1 MKIFGNCFFIWVG
14 MLFLAGCS
22 KEKGSEP
29 ALGDGYIHF
38 GVPAVTVETRATE
51 GFIEEKLPGGASFGV
66 LGYCL
71 AYNPGTTTYNANS
84 GTSLWRI
91 KSELCPP
98 SVFYRQKVTMD
109 VNGDYATYDNPK
121 RWYTDGANAELG
133 NVELSNTDEY
143 QYTFFAYYPFEGGFT
158 VVPEDARTAGAPVI
172 TYSMPYDG
180 NAGEVRDFDTWTPD
194 PMLAVTYN
202 VQRDRRMVDFNF
214 FHITTGLG
222 FQVNNYSQ
230 VGETVEDEGDGGVDL
245 VIYSIKLTGTFFRS
259 VTADMAETAVEIS
272 YDQGDTYTA
281 TYVLYENE
289 AGTVVPWQQDGSEGS
304 ISLEPEKYVRLLSG
318 DEKNGIFGPNN
329 DIQVLVDYQL
339 GGNERKVVPINRPA
353 SFVPSPGTRYT
364 AQLNWVNNAFVLIMQ
379 PDNGDMWEDGEAVDG
394 NEGNDDVIF
403 E

>member
-38 GVPAVTVETRATE
+38 GVPVVTVETRATE
-51 GFIEEKLPGGASFGV
+51 GFIDGKLPGGASFGV

-71 AYNPGTTTYNANS
+71 AYNPGTMTYNANS

-91 KSELCPP
+91 KSKLCPP
-98 SVFYRQKVTMD
+98 SVFYRQEVTMD
-109 VNGDYATYDNPK
+109 ATGDYATYDNPK

-158 VVPEDARTAGAPVI
+158 VVPEDAGTAGAPVI

-180 NAGEVRDFDTWTPD
+180 NAGEVEDFDMRTPD

-230 VGETVEDEGDGGVDL
+230 VGETVVDEGDEGVNL
-245 VIYSIKLTGTFFRS
+245 VIYSIKLKGTFFRS
-259 VTADMAETAVEIS
+259 VTANMAGAAVEIS
-272 YDQGDTYTA
+272 YDRGDTYTA
-281 TYVLYENE
+281 TYVLYDNPD
-289 AGTVVPWQQDGSEGS
+289 GTVVPWQQDGSEGS

-318 DEKNGIFGPNN
+318 NEADGIFGPEN
-329 DIQVLVDYQL
+329 DIQVLVEYQL
-339 GGNERKVVPINRPA
+339 GNNEGKVEEINRPA

>member
-38 GVPAVTVETRATE
+38 GVPVVTVETRATE
-51 GFIEEKLPGGASFGV
+51 GFIDGKLPGGASFGV

-91 KSELCPP
+91 KSKLCPP
-98 SVFYRQKVTMD
+98 SVFYRQEVTMD
-109 VNGDYATYDNPK
+109 ATGDYATYDNPK

-158 VVPEDARTAGAPVI
+158 VVPEDAGTAGAPVI

-180 NAGEVRDFDTWTPD
+180 NAGEVEDFDMRTPD

-230 VGETVEDEGDGGVDL
+230 VGETVVDEGDEGVTL
-245 VIYSIKLTGTFFRS
+245 VLYSIKLKGTFFRS
-259 VTADMAETAVEIS
+259 VTANMAGAAVEIS
-272 YDQGDTYTA
+272 YDRGDTYTA
-281 TYVLYENE
+281 TYVLYDNPD
-289 AGTVVPWQQDGSEGS
+289 GTVVPWQQDGSEGS

-318 DEKNGIFGPNN
+318 DDENGVFGPKN
-329 DIQVLVDYQL
+329 DIRVLVKYQL
-339 GGNERKVVPINRPA
+339 GGNGRKVVSIGRPA

>member
-29 ALGDGYIHF
+29 AFGDGYIHF

-51 GFIEEKLPGGASFGV
+51 GFIDGKLPDGASFGV

-98 SVFYRQKVTMD
+98 SVFYKQEVTMD
-109 VNGDYATYDNPK
+109 GDYATYDNPK
-121 RWYTDGANAELG
+121 RWYTDGLNADLG
-133 NVELSNTDEY
+133 NIELVNTRDY
-143 QYTFFAYYPFEGGFT
+143 RYTFFAYYPFDGGFNII
-158 VVPEDARTAGAPVI
+158 PADAATAGTPVI
-172 TYSMPYDG
+172 TYSMPYDEDEDE
-180 NAGEVRDFDTWTPD
+180 GEVLDFDTLTPD

-259 VTADMAETAVEIS
+259 VTANMAEAAVDIS
-272 YDQGDTYTA
+272 YDREDTYAA
-281 TYVLYENE
+281 TYVLYEKE
-289 AGTVVPWQQDGSEGS
+289 EGTLVPWQQDGSEGS

-318 DEKNGIFGPNN
+318 DEKNGIFGPKN

-339 GGNERKVVPINRPA
+339 GGNGRKVERIDRPA

-379 PDNGDMWEDGEAVDG
+379 PDNGDLWEDGEAAD
-394 NEGNDDVIF
+394 EKEDNDDVIF

>member
-29 ALGDGYIHF
+29 ALGNGYIHF

-51 GFIEEKLPGGASFGV
+51 GFIEGKLPGGASFGV

-71 AYNPGTTTYNANS
+71 AYNPGTTAYNPNS

-91 KSELCPP
+91 KSALCPP
-98 SVFYRQKVTMD
+98 SVFYKQEVRLD
-109 VNGDYATYDNPK
+109 ESGEYATYDNPK
-121 RWYTDGANAELG
+121 RWYTDGPNSDLG
-133 NVELSNTDEY
+133 NVTLSRTDEY
-143 QYTFFAYYPFEGGFT
+143 QYTFFAYYPYDGNFDIKPGNAT
-158 VVPEDARTAGAPVI
+158 TAGTPVI
-172 TYSMPYDG
+172 TYSMPYEED
-180 NAGEVRDFDTWTPD
+180 EKVIRDFDTRMPD

-230 VGETVEDEGDGGVDL
+230 VGETVVDEGDEGVNL
-245 VIYSIKLTGTFFRS
+245 VIYSIKLKGTFFRS
-259 VTADMAETAVEIS
+259 VTANMAGAAVEIS
-272 YDQGDTYTA
+272 YDRGDTYTA
-281 TYVLYENE
+281 TYVLYDNPD
-289 AGTVVPWQQDGSEGS
+289 GTVVPWQQDGSEGS

-318 DEKNGIFGPNN
+318 NEADGIFGPEN
-329 DIQVLVDYQL
+329 DIQVLVEYQL
-339 GGNERKVVPINRPA
+339 GNNEGKVEEINRPA

>member
-38 GVPAVTVETRATE
+38 GVPVVTVETRATE
-51 GFIEEKLPGGASFGV
+51 GFIDGKLPGGASFGV

-71 AYNPGTTTYNANS
+71 AYNPGTMTYNANS

-91 KSELCPP
+91 KSKLCPP
-98 SVFYRQKVTMD
+98 SVFYRQEVTMD
-109 VNGDYATYDNPK
+109 ATGDYATYDNPK

-158 VVPEDARTAGAPVI
+158 VVPEDAGTAGAPVI

-180 NAGEVRDFDTWTPD
+180 NAGEVEDFDMRTPD

-259 VTADMAETAVEIS
+259 VTANMAEAAVDIS
-272 YDQGDTYTA
+272 YDREDTYAA
-281 TYVLYENE
+281 TYVLYEKE
-289 AGTVVPWQQDGSEGS
+289 EGTLVPWQQDGSEGS
-304 ISLEPEKYVRLLSG
+304 ISLEPEKYVRLLAGNS
-318 DEKNGIFGPNN
+318 EKGVFGPSN
-329 DIQVLVDYQL
+329 DVSVVVDYEL
-339 GGNERKVVPINRPA
+339 GENERKEKAELRPG

-364 AQLNWVNNAFVLIMQ
+364 AQLNWVNDAFVLIMQ
-379 PDNGDMWEDGEAVDG
+379 PDNGDLWEDGEADDG
-394 NEGNDDVIF
+394 KEDNDDIIF

>member
-51 GFIEEKLPGGASFGV
+51 GFIDGKLPGGASFGV

-98 SVFYRQKVTMD
+98 SVFYRQEVTMD
-109 VNGDYATYDNPK
+109 ATGDYATYGNPK

-158 VVPEDARTAGAPVI
+158 VVPEDAGTAGAPVI
-172 TYSMPYDG
+172 TYSMPY
-180 NAGEVRDFDTWTPD
+180 AGDAGDVRDFDTRTPD

-245 VIYSIKLTGTFFRS
+245 VIYSIKLKGTFFRS
-259 VTADMAETAVEIS
+259 VTANMAGAAVEIS
-272 YDQGDTYTA
+272 YDRGDTYTA
-281 TYVLYENE
+281 TYVLYDNPD
-289 AGTVVPWQQDGSEGS
+289 GTVVPWQQDGSEGS

-318 DEKNGIFGPNN
+318 DEKNGIFGPKN

-339 GGNERKVVPINRPA
+339 GGNGRNVERIDRPA

-379 PDNGDMWEDGEAVDG
+379 PDNGDLWEDGEAAD
-394 NEGNDDVIF
+394 EKEDNDDVIF